1 MSSSI
6 FILLYQYVLTLEEV
20 EDTVET
26 GDMVTGVMATEDLVV
41 ERGAL
46 VVADT
51 EVEDTHQEAAT
62 EIIGNKLMQLY

>member
-1 MSSSI
+1 
-6 FILLYQYVLTLEEV
+6 
-20 EDTVET
+20 
-26 GDMVTGVMATEDLVV
+26 MVTGVMATEVLVV

-62 EIIGNKLMQLY
+62 EIIGNGLMQLYLSYSCNLASK